1 MKMDTTERAEMR
13 RILTEW
19 QQQAATADHGGMVLR
34 REQINGLTACF
45 LAMETALT
53 SAEAKIEEM
62 SR

>member
-19 QQQAATADHGGMVLR
+19 QQQAARHGGIMVLR